1 MSNLV
6 LQQTGFYPMLS
17 GMLFAR
23 IDKAPVTASAVVIL
37 PPFAE
42 EMNKSR
48 HLLST
53 LMRKLAAKGCSCYML
68 DNYGTG
74 DSEGDLDNATTAI
87 WRADLQQLLA
97 TLAADG
103 YSNVS
108 FIAVRFGALQLFDLL
123 NQTTLPLPV
132 EQIVFWQP
140 IFDIAKFWQQFSRI
154 KVAEIMAS
162 GRKTSQK
169 ELEQLLD
176 NGTIIEIA
184 GYPISPTFY
193 HSLQRMNTALPAL
206 LSDIT
211 LSWFETS
218 QLDTVSLPVKKMLHQ
233 LQQQTNINFVQL
245 KAEPYWQTTE
255 LVSADELIAVTVRQ
269 LGGDSL

>member
-6 LQQTGFYPMLS
+6 LQKTGFYPMPS
-17 GMLFAR
+17 GKLFVR
-23 IDKAPVTASAVVIL
+23 IDKAHMPTSAVVLL

-48 HLLST
+48 HLLSAV
-53 LMRKLAAKGCSCYML
+53 MRKLAANGFSCYML

-74 DSEGDLDNATTAI
+74 DSEGDLDNATTAT

-108 FIAVRFGALQLFDLL
+108 FVAVRFGALQLFDLL
-123 NQTTLPLPV
+123 NQATLPLPL

-162 GRKTSQK
+162 GSKSSQK
-169 ELEQLLD
+169 ELEQQLAA
-176 NGTIIEIA
+176 GQTIEIA

-193 HSLQRMNTALPAL
+193 HSLQQMNTALPAL

-218 QLDTVSLPVKKMLHQ
+218 QLGSLALPVQNMLQQ
-233 LQQQTNINFVQL
+233 LQQQTNLNFIPL
-245 KAEPYWQTTE
+245 KSEPYWQTTE
-255 LVSADELIAVTVRQ
+255 LASADELIAATVR
-269 LGGDSL
+269 LLSGDRE

>member
-1 MSNLV
+1 MSNLI
-6 LQQTGFYPMLS
+6 LQQTGFYSMPS
-17 GMLFAR
+17 GKLFVR
-23 IDKAPVTASAVVIL
+23 IDKAPVTVSAVVIL

-53 LMRKLAAKGCSCYML
+53 VMRRLAANGLSCYML

-74 DSEGDLDNATTAI
+74 DSEGDLDDATTAI
-87 WRADLQQLLA
+87 WRADLQKLLA
-97 TLAADG
+97 TLASEG
-103 YSNVS
+103 YGKVS
-108 FIAVRFGALQLFDLL
+108 FVAIRFGALQLFDLL
-123 NQTTLPLPV
+123 NQATLPLPV

-162 GRKTSQK
+162 GSKSSQK
-169 ELEQLLD
+169 ELEQQLLA
-176 NGTIIEIA
+176 GQCIEIA
-184 GYPISPTFY
+184 GYPISPAFY
-193 HSLQRMNTALPAL
+193 HSLQLMNTALPAL

-218 QLDTVSLPVKKMLHQ
+218 QLDTIALPVQKMLQQ
-233 LQQQTNINFVQL
+233 LQQQTKINFVPL
-245 KAEPYWQTTE
+245 KTEPYWQTTE
-255 LVSADELIAVTVRQ
+255 LASADELIAATVRQ
-269 LGGDSL
+269 LSGDSV

>member
-6 LQQTGFYPMLS
+6 LQQTGFYPMPS
-17 GMLFAR
+17 GKVFVR
-23 IDKAPVTASAVVIL
+23 IDKTPVTTSAVVIL

-42 EMNKSR
+42 EMNKCR
-48 HLLST
+48 HLLSAV
-53 LMRKLAAKGCSCYML
+53 MRKLAANGFSCYML

-108 FIAVRFGALQLFDLL
+108 FVAVRFGALQLFDLL

-132 EQIVFWQP
+132 AQIVFWQP

-154 KVAEIMAS
+154 KIAEIMAS
-162 GRKTSQK
+162 GTKGSQK
-169 ELEQLLD
+169 EFEQQLAA
-176 NGTIIEIA
+176 GQSIEIA
-184 GYPISPTFY
+184 GYPISPAFY
-193 HSLQRMNTALPAL
+193 HSLQGMNTALPAL

-218 QLDTVSLPVKKMLHQ
+218 QLDTIPLAVQKMRQQ
-233 LQQQTNINFVQL
+233 LQQQTNVNFVLL
-245 KAEPYWQTTE
+245 KTEPYWKTTE
-255 LVSADELIAVTVRQ
+255 LASADELITATVRQ
-269 LGGDSL
+269 LGGDSV